1 MLSKMLIESVQFSY
15 SMVFSSWRPHGL
27 QSIIN
32 CQILLKL
39 VSIELVMLSNHLI
52 FFHPIL
58 LPPLIFPSIRI
69 FHKSQFGTS
78 GGQNIGA
85 SASASVLPM
94 DIQYWVPL
102 GWTGLIS
109 LQSKGLSRVFFN
121 TTVQKHQIFGTQYLS
136 FLYSPALT
144 LIHGYWKIHRF
155 D

>member
-15 SMVFSSWRPHGL
+15 SEVFSSWRPHGL

-32 CQILLKL
+32 WQILLKL
-39 VSIELVMLSNHLI
+39 VSIELVMLSNNLI
-52 FFHPIL
+52 LFHPVL
-58 LPPLIFPSIRI
+58 FPPLIFPSIRV

-78 GGQNIGA
+78 GSQNIRA
-85 SASASVLPM
+85 SALPV

-109 LQSKGLSRVFFN
+109 LQSKGLSRVFSN

>member
-1 MLSKMLIESVQFSY
+1 MLSKMLIESVQFIY
-15 SMVFSSWRPHGL
+15 SVVFSFWRPHGL

-32 CQILLKL
+32 FQILLKL
-39 VSIELVMLSNHLI
+39 VSIESVMPSNHLI
-52 FFHPIL
+52 CCRPL
-58 LPPLIFPSIRI
+58 LLPLIFPSIRV

-102 GWTGLIS
+102 GWTGLMS
-109 LQSKGLSRVFFN
+109 LQSKGLSRVFSN
-121 TTVQKHQIFGTQYLS
+121 TTVQKHQIFGIQYLS
-136 FLYSPALT
+136 FLYSSALT